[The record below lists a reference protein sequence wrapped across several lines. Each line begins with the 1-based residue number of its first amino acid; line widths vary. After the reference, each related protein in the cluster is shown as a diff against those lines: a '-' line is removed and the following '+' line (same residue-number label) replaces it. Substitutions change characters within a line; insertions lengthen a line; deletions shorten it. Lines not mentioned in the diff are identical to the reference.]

1 MVTDRHKQL
10 SIRRFREYWTACR
23 RLMSGLT
30 ASLIMLLGL
39 GSSPGCKVGPDF
51 LAPKPPDLSATFG
64 QSPDNAV
71 DASGATCRCEADT
84 WWASF
89 NDNTLQELLS
99 EANSQNLDIRE
110 AYFRIVESRA
120 RVGTVRADWFPQV
133 GSSSDYTYRGI
144 SENAAQF
151 VPQNQDGGGF
161 SYHTTGLNSSWE
173 IDLFGRIARNVEAA
187 NAELLSQQ
195 ESLHDIRLILLAD
208 VATAYTQIRVLQ
220 QRLIIAKEN
229 LSLQQQTLKIVTSRE
244 NAGLV
249 GQLDQT
255 EAESNVIAT
264 QTSIPPIEF
273 ELQATLYRLAVLLG
287 RTPSSDFQLADNYA
301 NLPVVAV
308 EDIYPGAPAALLAR
322 RPDIRKANFDVM
334 AANARIGAAVADR
347 LPQLTIR
354 GDVSVEARDISVL
367 YSGGSLVHSV
377 GPGFRWNLLN
387 WGRLK
392 SLVDARRAAHDQALL
407 RYQAAV
413 LKAVQE
419 VESAL
424 FEYNRN
430 QARVKD
436 LERLV
441 EVTRRS
447 VDVSKLRYEQ
457 NLINFDRVLDAQ
469 RSLATAEGSLA
480 TARGDVI
487 LSLIRAYKALG
498 GGWQNPP
505 GGMNIGLSQ
514 VTLEVSD
521 DTIVLPIESP
531 YNTQPRASAIKPE
544 ELPVSPV
551 FEEALTPEPRRY
563 PVRTPPIMS
572 PAGSADIPLLAPSAS
587 DGKNSLAP
595 RASGFEHSL
604 DAREVPFPTPQVNSE
619 STRRMLSMPEG
630 IALPQ
635 PGMIE
640 ADAMGR

>member
-1 MVTDRHKQL
+1 
-10 SIRRFREYWTACR
+10 
-23 RLMSGLT
+23 
-30 ASLIMLLGL
+30 MLLGL
-39 GSSPGCKVGPDF
+39 WTLSGCKVGPDF
-51 LAPKPPDLSATFG
+51 LAPKPPDLSATFS
-64 QSPDNAV
+64 QSPDSAV
-71 DASGATCRCEADT
+71 DASGPTCRCEADI
-84 WWASF
+84 WWAYF

-99 EANSQNLDIRE
+99 EANSQNLDVRE

-195 ESLHDIRLILLAD
+195 ESLNDIRLILLAD

-220 QRLIIAKEN
+220 QRLNIAKEN
-229 LSLQQQTLKIVTSRE
+229 LSLQQQTLKIVSSRE

-287 RTPSSDFQLADNYA
+287 RTPSNDFQLADNYA
-301 NLPVVAV
+301 SLPVVAV

-354 GDVSVEARDISVL
+354 GDVSVEARDIAVL

-392 SLVDARRAAHDQALL
+392 SLVDARRATHEQALL

-430 QARVKD
+430 QARAKD

-505 GGMNIGLSQ
+505 GRMNIGQTQIIS
-514 VTLEVSD
+514 EVLD
-521 DTIVLPIESP
+521 DTLVLPIESP
-531 YNTQPRASAIKPE
+531 YHTQPSASEGKPE
-544 ELPVSPV
+544 ELPASPV
-551 FEEALTPEPRRY
+551 FEKALAPEPRRY
-563 PVRTPPIMS
+563 PFRIPPITS
-572 PAGSADIPLLAPSAS
+572 PTRSPDSQLLAPRPPDAMDSVAPSAS
-587 DGKNSLAP
+587 SVEP
-595 RASGFEHSL
+595 SFE
-604 DAREVPFPTPQVNSE
+604 AREVPFQTPQMNPD
-619 STRRMLSMPEG
+619 STRRTVPMPEG

-635 PGMIE
+635 SGMIE
-640 ADAMGR
+640 ADATGL